1 MLRLKNERTDIIH
14 NSYFVILVW
23 YCNRNLF
30 SRVEME
36 KYEVKLSKK
45 QKQAWDMLHNKTT
58 NEILYGGGAGL
69 MITNYMLRNVKV

>member
-1 MLRLKNERTDIIH
+1 
-14 NSYFVILVW
+14 
-23 YCNRNLF
+23 
-30 SRVEME
+30 ME